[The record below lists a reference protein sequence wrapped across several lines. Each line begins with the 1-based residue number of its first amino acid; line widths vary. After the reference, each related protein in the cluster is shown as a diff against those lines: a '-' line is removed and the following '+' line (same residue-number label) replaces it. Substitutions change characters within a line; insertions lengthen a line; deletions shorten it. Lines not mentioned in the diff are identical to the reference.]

1 MWSLGVTLYVMTFG
15 ENPFFDVEEI
25 MRAELHP
32 PCKVSDG
39 NFFLSYGIFVKN
51 SDFWGQHNLMTEF
64 LLLRVDEVVTL
75 DASKGSKRA
84 L

>member
-39 NFFLSYGIFVKN
+39 KFVFTK
-51 SDFWGQHNLMTEF
+51 QLYPIVTH
-64 LLLRVDEVVTL
+64 RVV
-75 DASKGSKRA
+75 
-84 L
+84 

>member
-1 MWSLGVTLYVMTFG
+1 LLSFVKSTLSSSDRYEGPELEMWSLGVTLYVITFG

-39 NFFLSYGIFVKN
+39 KVGLY
-51 SDFWGQHNLMTEF
+51 
-64 LLLRVDEVVTL
+64 
-75 DASKGSKRA
+75 
-84 L
+84 

>member
-32 PCKVSDG
+32 PCKVSVCKF
-39 NFFLSYGIFVKN
+39 FFLME
-51 SDFWGQHNLMTEF
+51 HL
-64 LLLRVDEVVTL
+64 
-75 DASKGSKRA
+75 
-84 L
+84 

>member
-32 PCKVSDG
+32 PGKVSDG
-39 NFFLSYGIFVKN
+39 KVCFDKYL
-51 SDFWGQHNLMTEF
+51 
-64 LLLRVDEVVTL
+64 
-75 DASKGSKRA
+75 
-84 L
+84 

>member
-32 PCKVSDG
+32 PCKVSEGKLGYFGTDVKC
-39 NFFLSYGIFVKN
+39 SYLQG
-51 SDFWGQHNLMTEF
+51 S
-64 LLLRVDEVVTL
+64 VV
-75 DASKGSKRA
+75 
-84 L
+84 

>member
-1 MWSLGVTLYVMTFG
+1 MSTLSTSDRYEGPELEMWSLGVTLYVMTFG

-39 NFFLSYGIFVKN
+39 KVGFYGIAVTY
-51 SDFWGQHNLMTEF
+51 SDLQ
-64 LLLRVDEVVTL
+64 
-75 DASKGSKRA
+75 GSVI
-84 L
+84 